1 MKSNLLLQVKLRF
14 MQRKKIPA
22 TFHFTNFSFCHI
34 VIPVDLEYVRLLPS
48 PPTGYLS

>member
-14 MQRKKIPA
+14 MQRKKFLLLFISQ
-22 TFHFTNFSFCHI
+22 TFLSVTGM
-34 VIPVDLEYVRLLPS
+34 VDLEYVRLLPS